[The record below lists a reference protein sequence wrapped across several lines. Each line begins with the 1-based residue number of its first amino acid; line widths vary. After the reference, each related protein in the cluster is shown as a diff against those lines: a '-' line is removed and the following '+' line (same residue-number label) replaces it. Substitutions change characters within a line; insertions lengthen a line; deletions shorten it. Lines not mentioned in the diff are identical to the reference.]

1 VHRIPFL
8 ARRSRATGAALLA
21 AMTLGALTGP
31 TFESSSAPAVAGRT
45 VPYTPPPAPTPPDPM
60 PGRPAGLLAPAQGAL
75 FGMHTIP
82 DQAAKDPSGM
92 GIIKREQQLGRTLDI
107 DNHYYDCNGPVP
119 TFRERWDIAQGR
131 IPLVSWGRLCDKA
144 QVASGALDRT
154 TTSTTRPWLPWPGCS

>member
-1 VHRIPFL
+1 MHRIPFL
-8 ARRSRATGAALLA
+8 ARRFRATGAALLA

-60 PGRPAGLLAPAQGAL
+60 PDRPAGLLAPAQGAL